1 MSFVALTACDPTY
14 RTLSTAET
22 AVAARHRAK
31 AIALDVTFPKLDRY
45 IAGHHLV
52 ILLVTF
58 TYYAGII
65 HSAIGGNSYFVTR
78 NDMSPAMQ
86 ELSEAAKEAGISVLN
101 KVGMDPIIDHLYAII
116 TIGEVM
122 TKMEMER

>member
-1 MSFVALTACDPTY
+1 M
-14 RTLSTAET
+14 AET

-31 AIALDVTFPKLDRY
+31 ATTFDVTSSKLDRY

-65 HSAIGGNSYFVTR
+65 RFAIGEFLFRY
-78 NDMSPAMQ
+78 
-86 ELSEAAKEAGISVLN
+86 
-101 KVGMDPIIDHLYAII
+101 
-116 TIGEVM
+116 
-122 TKMEMER
+122 